1 MKLDDLL
8 ALTTTP
14 ESADDILG
22 GAELVLSA
30 DDLSGNDRAGFAT
43 GFLMGLTYCL
53 AMSNERRVPDAA
65 RTLLRLQ
72 REWEAN
78 GVL

>member
-1 MKLDDLL
+1 MNLDDLMDRAKTPQCADEIL
-8 ALTTTP
+8 AG
-14 ESADDILG
+14 AD
-22 GAELVLSA
+22 LVLAA
-30 DDLSGNDRAGFAT
+30 DDLSGNDKAGFAT

-53 AMSNERRVPDAA
+53 AMSNEKRIPDAA